1 MKFYTGIKAIQAE
14 PMTRG
19 DYNKYRGW
27 QIPENENPAD
37 EGYLV
42 RYSDS
47 YESWSPKDVFEE
59 AYHESGNLS
68 FSEALYLA
76 RHFGAKI
83 ARLGWNGKKQY
94 ITVAT
99 HFEYDDSTGHN
110 KAEHKTSHSAALVF
124 HGTLGDQV
132 GWLASQSD
140 MLSDDWAVVHNTSKA
155 IN

>member
-1 MKFYTGIKAIQAE
+1 MEDYIGIKRIEAK

-27 QIPENENPAD
+27 QIPKDENPAD

-42 RYSDS
+42 RYEDD
-47 YESWSPKDVFEE
+47 YISWLPKDVFES
-59 AYHESGNLS
+59 AYHKNGKMS
-68 FSEALYLA
+68 FSEALYAA
-76 RHFGAKI
+76 RHFGEKI
-83 ARLGWNGKKQY
+83 SRAGWNGKSQY

-110 KAEHKTSHSAALVF
+110 KADHKTSHSAALVF

-132 GWLASQSD
+132 GWLASQAD
-140 MLSDDWAVVHNTSKA
+140 MLSDDWGIVD
-155 IN
+155 